1 MKLPFNTRILNR
13 LIRRFKSET
22 LIDKTARFVACEMIE
37 GDYLEFGVYQ
47 GSAFISAYHALREQ
61 FEDRVNLKIG
71 GKDKQASRARRQDL
85 WHSMRF
91 FAFDSFAG
99 LPPLAE
105 EDTSTADFEQ
115 GQFAFPASE
124 FRNKLKMDRVPLDR
138 VRIIEGWFKETC
150 TEQTR
155 EAHDLTRAAIVWID
169 ADLYSSAT
177 TALEFITPLIQDGT
191 VIIFDDWYSY
201 RGNPKQGEQR
211 AFQEWKETIRDRF
224 TVREYQKESWKRNSF
239 IVSSR

>member
-1 MKLPFNTRILNR
+1 VKIPILSQ
-13 LIRRFKSET
+13 LIRRIQPET

-47 GSAFISAYHALREQ
+47 GAAFISAYHAFREQ
-61 FEDRVNLKIG
+61 FEDRVNLQIG
-71 GKDKQASRARRQDL
+71 GKDQQASRARRQDL
-85 WHSMRF
+85 WNSMRF

-99 LPPLAE
+99 LPTLAD

-124 FRNKLKMDRVPLDR
+124 FRNRLKKGRVPLDR
-138 VRIIEGWFKETC
+138 VRVVEGWFEATC

-155 EAHDLTRAAIVWID
+155 KTHDLTRAAVVWID
-169 ADLYSSAT
+169 ADLYSSAR

-201 RGNPKQGEQR
+201 RGNPKEGEQR
-211 AFQEWKETIRDRF
+211 AFQEWQETIRDRF
-224 TVREYQKESWKRNSF
+224 SVQEYQKESWKRNSF
-239 IVSSR
+239 IISAR